1 MAFGNVTAL
10 CISRVGIYHERM
22 TENTDDYIENL
33 KQLVIDAM
41 EDLKAQDIRVLDV
54 RDMSTITDLMII
66 ATGSSTRQ
74 VKAISDKVVM
84 QAKAAGIQP
93 LGVEGGG
100 TMDWVLVDL
109 NDVVVHVMLQE
120 TRDFY
125 NLEKL
130 WEKPPADTLSE
141 QADEPLGNV

>member
-1 MAFGNVTAL
+1 
-10 CISRVGIYHERM
+10 M
-22 TENTDDYIENL
+22 TDNNEDYINNL
-33 KQLVIDAM
+33 KQLVITAL

-54 RDMSTITDLMII
+54 RDMSSITDLMII
-66 ATGSSTRQ
+66 ATGGSTRQ

-84 QAKAAGIQP
+84 EAKAAGIQP

-100 TMDWVLVDL
+100 TMEWVLVDL
-109 NDVVVHVMLQE
+109 SDVVVHVMLQE

-130 WEKPPADTLSE
+130 WEKPSENTLDDTLNDTRDDSM
-141 QADEPLGNV
+141 GNA